1 MNAERKAAM
10 QDRFKR
16 VFPERL
22 LKLNKSIQLLRNC
35 SNKANYQF
43 ELDDVVYK
51 GRDVKAMILMFVR
64 AIQELAEG
72 FGLDVEFKLNEPE
85 EEVA

>member
-16 VFPERL
+16 VFPERV

-51 GRDVKAMILMFVR
+51 GRDVKQMVEMFVR
-64 AIQELAEG
+64 GSQELAEG
-72 FGLDVEFKLNEPE
+72 FGLDVEVTIKSE
-85 EEVA
+85 EKD